1 MNDIKILNNKNF
13 YYKHTIK
20 KCEYTIIQ
28 NKKEIENLKQKIF
41 ELEKTNN
48 LLFLESLE
56 LSSELEKLKEN
67 KNKK

>member
-1 MNDIKILNNKNF
+1 MRLMNDIKILNNKNF

-56 LSSELEKLKEN
+56 LFSELEKLS
-67 KNKK
+67 